1 VIGNFHA
8 QFLEGWTGAIP
19 SGYSVLRPELT
30 VRFPERRLG
39 LLSSQLGPD
48 VLTVPFQRDCTLRAL
63 SARARNSAMFW
74 SLAAW
79 YAHPSAVAF
88 QR

>member
-1 VIGNFHA
+1 MPA
-8 QFLEGWTGAIP
+8 GAY
-19 SGYSVLRPELT
+19 SGPEVGFGEIASISSKPVWAWSPHSWDSNPLT
-30 VRFPERRLG
+30 A
-39 LLSSQLGPD
+39 
-48 VLTVPFQRDCTLRAL
+48 PFQRDRTLRAL